1 MKALLLALAI
11 TLYVYPSRASDILC
25 PNGDDTC
32 VSKGDLEV
40 FVSVLREKKCLQ
52 TTQPTFKLDP
62 VTVITDV
69 DGRVYYSGSDPHPY
83 TIKMSWCGYDV
94 TAIEKLNLVVAKKEP
109 PIWGF
114 RFRPKFA
121 GSFLFVDSFNR
132 SSAGE
137 AVDVGVLFDFLYYK
151 AFNLN
156 VAAGFRSAGIGVGMD
171 ITRNFGGFIGAAYS
185 WWTLKVNPQAGLYF
199 SFW

>member
-1 MKALLLALAI
+1 MKVFLLALAT
-11 TLYVYPSRASDILC
+11 TLYVLPSRANEVSC

-32 VSKGDLEV
+32 VPKGDMDA
-40 FVSVLREKKCLQ
+40 FVSVLKEKKCFQ
-52 TTQPTFKLDP
+52 TTTPAFKLDS
-62 VTVITDV
+62 VTLVTDV

-94 TAIEKLNLVVAKKEP
+94 TAIEKLTLVVAKKEP
-109 PIWGF
+109 PVWGF

-121 GSFLFVDSFNR
+121 GSFLFVDAFNR

-137 AVDVGVLFDFLYYK
+137 AVDVGLLFDFLYYK

-156 VAAGFRSAGIGVGMD
+156 VATGFRSAGLEVGVD
-171 ITRNFGGFIGAAYS
+171 ITRNFGGFVGAAYS
-185 WWTLKVNPQAGLYF
+185 WWTLMVNPQAGLYF
-199 SFW
+199 AFW